1 MTTHTTRPFLQQD
14 LRARAQA
21 RLEESRAALSPA
33 RDASRAMRVL
43 FDLATSPDTAPDAL
57 ALLHELQ
64 VHQVELD
71 LQNEELAASRAELE
85 SAYSHLHEWLHA
97 APSAQLVLDE
107 RGCVTECNT
116 AALRDLNRTEE
127 MVLGQRLEVW
137 LHSAEM
143 PHVLS
148 WLSQARQST
157 LPVPMALRLRAHNA
171 AGMTVCAAACANP
184 MAAGCLLSWVNV
196 PLNPMIKSALSH

>member
-1 MTTHTTRPFLQQD
+1 MTTHTQRPFLQHD

-21 RLEESRAALSPA
+21 RLEESKAALSPA

-43 FDLATSPDTAPDAL
+43 FDLASTPDTAPDAL

-97 APSAQLVLDE
+97 APSAQLVLDD
-107 RGCVTECNT
+107 RSCVTECNT
-116 AALRDLNRTEE
+116 AALRGLNRTEE

-137 LHSAEM
+137 LHNAEL
-143 PHVLS
+143 PQVRS
-148 WLSQARQST
+148 WLSQARQSP
-157 LPVPMALRLRAHNA
+157 LPVPMALTLRAHNA
-171 AGMTVCAAACANP
+171 VDMTVCAAACANP
-184 MAAGCLLSWVNV
+184 MAAGCLLSWVNT
-196 PLNPMIKSALSH
+196 PSAPMQRSTWSH